1 MKTIRVGLIVAPRK
15 FDDLKTSI
23 FDLQAS
29 LLLVSKKKIHEQ
41 ALSIQA
47 FSADGHYRL
56 IVSLRR

>member
-29 LLLVSKKKIHEQ
+29 LLLVSKKKIYMGTTI
-41 ALSIQA
+41 S
-47 FSADGHYRL
+47 HYSSPL
-56 IVSLRR
+56 NFLRFLLV

>member
-29 LLLVSKKKIHEQ
+29 LLLVSKKKFTWGQ
-41 ALSIQA
+41 LSAI
-47 FSADGHYRL
+47 
-56 IVSLRR
+56 IVHH